1 MKINEINSLKK
12 KDYIVLLPKCDYDIY
27 DSVTYS
33 FHNVFVLIM
42 FRYIQKLYRFQLFE
56 QTSDSGSFVC
66 WFEKSADDSCS
77 GNSASGSSGITATV
91 QAEV

>member
-1 MKINEINSLKK
+1 
-12 KDYIVLLPKCDYDIY
+12 
-27 DSVTYS
+27 
-33 FHNVFVLIM
+33 M

-77 GNSASGSSGITATV
+77 GNSASGKVWKIVTVYTADRHDWNLYGLTDRF
-91 QAEV
+91 QGFDGKL

>member
-33 FHNVFVLIM
+33 FHNVF
-42 FRYIQKLYRFQLFE
+42 YLYY
-56 QTSDSGSFVC
+56 
-66 WFEKSADDSCS
+66 
-77 GNSASGSSGITATV
+77 
-91 QAEV
+91 

>member
-33 FHNVFVLIM
+33 FHNVFYLDYSFEKNDAQILIDYVNQTENM
-42 FRYIQKLYRFQLFE
+42 QLILFDKLQERLGLNLSEPVIWWLYR
-56 QTSDSGSFVC
+56 
-66 WFEKSADDSCS
+66 
-77 GNSASGSSGITATV
+77 
-91 QAEV
+91 